1 LKTNSDFGM
10 LNKIILI
17 VLSVVIADQ
26 ITKQLAKQ
34 YIYYGPGQIPL
45 IGDWLKFTYT
55 ENPGIAFGLEFAG
68 PVFITIF
75 ALLATIGIVIYLY
88 KTRRNNIYYITAF
101 GLIIG
106 GAIGN
111 LIDRF
116 LYGRVIDFIHFD
128 LYKGY
133 IFGKYIALWPI
144 FNIADSAITAGV
156 AIMLIWYNHIFEEL
170 PDQSVKPTQ
179 QKQRLSD

>member
-1 LKTNSDFGM
+1 MIS
-10 LNKIILI
+10 KIIWI
-17 VLSVVIADQ
+17 AFGVIALDQ
-26 ITKQLAKQ
+26 LTKQLAKQ
-34 YIYYGPGQIPL
+34 FIFFGPGQIDL

-55 ENPGIAFGLEFAG
+55 ENPGIAFGLQLAG
-68 PVFITIF
+68 PMFITIF
-75 ALLATIGIVIYLY
+75 ALIATIGIFYYLY
-88 KTRRNNIYYITAF
+88 KTKRDNIYYILAF

-116 LYGRVIDFIHFD
+116 LYGQVIDFIHFD

-144 FNIADSAITAGV
+144 FNIADSAITVGV
-156 AIMLIWYNHIFEEL
+156 AIMLIWYQHIFEETPVSEPNL
-170 PDQSVKPTQ
+170 QEQQHKP
-179 QKQRLSD
+179 S